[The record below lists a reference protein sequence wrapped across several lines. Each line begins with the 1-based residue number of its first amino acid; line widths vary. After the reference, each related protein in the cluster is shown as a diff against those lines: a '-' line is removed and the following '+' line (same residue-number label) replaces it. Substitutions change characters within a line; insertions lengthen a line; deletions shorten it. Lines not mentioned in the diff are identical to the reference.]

1 MKKIAADNNY
11 LMFKG
16 ARTVQGRIDAV
27 YAREIMENTEYNM
40 SFEDFDTYE
49 MIYYVDTDDIKKLH
63 ALAKAI
69 DDKARRRE
77 LGEGP
82 WDSHGNLKKDWKTLI
97 KQFSGREED

>member
-1 MKKIAADNNY
+1 MKKIAADRNY

-16 ARTVQGRIDAV
+16 AVEVQGRIDAV
-27 YAREIMENTEYNM
+27 YARTIMKATQYTVSEAW
-40 SFEDFDTYE
+40 FDTYE

-77 LGEGP
+77 SGEGP
-82 WDSHGNLKKDWKTLI
+82 WDSRGNLKKTK
-97 KQFSGREED
+97 